1 MFYFIIKY
9 KGLYS
14 YTVKDESCIVPKP
27 CFKNISNAKLSSG
40 LKVYIRQFYTFLTAS
55 GWNCGVKG
63 LKTDVRII
71 CSRILYVCGCPKMNI
86 SIQVSALHKK
96 YLINEHWV
104 FLLLLYLNKYFYF
117 TLVEKKFLTWRI
129 ELSFNLPFRILSQ
142 TISPFFLTC
151 AF

>member
-9 KGLYS
+9 KALYS
-14 YTVKDESCIVPKP
+14 YAVKDESCIVPKP
-27 CFKNISNAKLSSG
+27 CFKTISNAKLSSG
-40 LKVYIRQFYTFLTAS
+40 LKVSIRQFYTLLTAS
-55 GWNCGVKG
+55 GWSCGVKG

-71 CSRILYVCGCPKMNI
+71 CSRILYVCGCPKTNK

-104 FLLLLYLNKYFYF
+104 FLLLLCFKRYFYF
-117 TLVEKKFLTWRI
+117 TLVEKKFLTWRT
-129 ELSFNLPFRILSQ
+129 ELSFNLQFRILSQ
-142 TISPFFLTC
+142 TISLFFITC